1 MQYLKRA
8 FLTAFLTPIL
18 GISLTAPVMADY
30 PEKDIRYVL
39 HVSPGG
45 STDVLARKLV
55 PGLQEELG
63 VNVVVENRPGGQ
75 TAMQM
80 ADLTRSDPDGYTL
93 GSVTATHISK
103 MHLLFKDRYDIDSV
117 DWVARLVVDPYLIT
131 VNNDSPFQSL
141 QALDDFVE
149 QNPSEITVAGFANG
163 SGGHVAWEIF
173 AESAGIENQDIK
185 WVPYESVK
193 DAVTAVLGGHADLTV
208 ANVGMVRGQVQAG
221 NLRVLGI
228 MADERADLLP
238 EAPTFKEAGYDVDTS
253 WQQFRGIIGPKG
265 MPMARKQKLAS
276 AIKKVMATQEFQDYL
291 TSAQLNYGFMPPKEF
306 AQFAQKQN
314 EATLAWL
321 ERLGLMK

>member
-1 MQYLKRA
+1 MQSLKKA
-8 FLTAFLTPIL
+8 FLATCFASTLAVSLITP
-18 GISLTAPVMADY
+18 AMADY
-30 PEKDIRYVL
+30 PEEDIRYVL

-63 VNVVVENRPGGQ
+63 VNIVVENRPGGQ

-103 MHLLFKDRYDIDSV
+103 MHLLFKDRYDVDSV
-117 DWVARLVVDPYLIT
+117 DWIARLVVDPYLIT
-131 VNNDSPFQSL
+131 VNSDSPFQNL
-141 QALDDFVE
+141 QALDDHIA
-149 QNPSEITVAGFANG
+149 QNPGEITVAGFANG
-163 SGGHVAWEIF
+163 SGSHVAWEIF
-173 AESAGIENQDIK
+173 AESAGIESQDIK

-238 EAPTFKEAGYDVDTS
+238 EVPTFKEAGYDVDTS

-265 MPMARKQKLAS
+265 MPMERKQKLAA
-276 AIKKVMATQEFQDYL
+276 AIKKVMETQEFQDYL

-306 AQFAQKQN
+306 AQFANQQDQ
-314 EATLAWL
+314 ATQAWL